1 MDVTKKLG
9 SLMSLLGMHKTARL
23 FFSLWLDRRMPW
35 WLKLAAVSG
44 MIYIF
49 SPLDVV
55 PEISGVGLLD
65 DIVVALLIMQA
76 FVEYAPGEVLEAH
89 CRRLNI
95 EPDQA
100 LVDVPR
106 TVKDALELYDWATSK
121 SWGPQSRGEK
131 SAERQ
136 EPAEPAEPP
145 QYIRYS
151 AFQGEKEQA

>member
-1 MDVTKKLG
+1 
-9 SLMSLLGMHKTARL
+9 MSLLGMHKTARL

-76 FVEYAPGEVLEAH
+76 FVEYAPGELLEAH
-89 CRRLNI
+89 CRKLNI
-95 EPDQA
+95 DPDQA

-106 TVKDALELYDWATSK
+106 TVKDALELYHWATSK
-121 SWGPQSRGEK
+121 SWGPQSTGGRR
-131 SAERQ
+131 AERQ
-136 EPAEPAEPP
+136 ETAEPAEPP
-145 QYIRYS
+145 HYIRYS